1 MKSFQTFLE
10 EQKKT
15 PTGKQLKEKV
25 NIATAGSTFFQKY
38 ILENKLGQ
46 SRIQRDEISK
56 AAIQLTDEFR
66 DDIEQLDNT
75 DYRGFVS
82 FIRKFETVL
91 KELEGNRSLSPEDRQ
106 YVEDVIREPLTQI
119 GSIKGAT
126 LRTAYALEEVKK
138 QFKPLK
144 LADTL
149 FGDLPIIGNI
159 IKGKIEDIEAGE
171 ESVRK
176 AGLRAARQAAVELR
190 KKEGIEEDTGEFE
203 QGTPTGGDIAD
214 ITSDITQERAAD
226 EGRPELVTPT
236 TSFRKSEES
245 QKEAATQREETQNI
259 FEAIMAN
266 TAETNEILKE
276 LTEAY
281 KDENEGIGEI
291 LDVFGNPIAAGAT
304 GAAAAVGGTALA
316 KKAFGKSKTTGATK
330 TATPKGSK
338 LKANV
343 KKASQVVKTGAKGF
357 ISKVPWLLPVIT
369 AYDVVSGFANADEIL
384 EAAPDE
390 EVSFF
395 DKLGAGLGKAA
406 ETFTFGLVDAKKA
419 ANFLGA
425 EPEKIMQSVDA
436 STSTNL
442 GDMPMSNIGSA
453 MTIDT
458 DMVNLKANQ
467 IKLGTMENEMSKGTE
482 VITPPIVNTNANT
495 QVNNST
501 MISASLNAENN
512 DGTIKIGRNSL
523 Y

>member
-1 MKSFQTFLE
+1 MQSF
-10 EQKKT
+10 
-15 PTGKQLKEKV
+15 
-25 NIATAGSTFFQKY
+25 S
-38 ILENKLGQ
+38 
-46 SRIQRDEISK
+46 
-56 AAIQLTDEFR
+56 
-66 DDIEQLDNT
+66 
-75 DYRGFVS
+75 
-82 FIRKFETVL
+82 
-91 KELEGNRSLSPEDRQ
+91 
-106 YVEDVIREPLTQI
+106 
-119 GSIKGAT
+119 
-126 LRTAYALEEVKK
+126 
-138 QFKPLK
+138 
-144 LADTL
+144 
-149 FGDLPIIGNI
+149 
-159 IKGKIEDIEAGE
+159 
-171 ESVRK
+171 
-176 AGLRAARQAAVELR
+176 
-190 KKEGIEEDTGEFE
+190 
-203 QGTPTGGDIAD
+203 
-214 ITSDITQERAAD
+214 
-226 EGRPELVTPT
+226 
-236 TSFRKSEES
+236 
-245 QKEAATQREETQNI
+245 
-259 FEAIMAN
+259 
-266 TAETNEILKE
+266 
-276 LTEAY
+276 
-281 KDENEGIGEI
+281 
-291 LDVFGNPIAAGAT
+291 FGNPIAAGAT
-304 GAAAAVGGTALA
+304 GAAAAVGSTALA

-501 MISASLNAENN
+501 MISASLNAENY
-512 DGTIKIGRNSL
+512 DGTIKIRRNSL
-523 Y
+523 YYLYFFI

>member
-1 MKSFQTFLE
+1 MKSFSTFLA
-10 EQKKT
+10 EQKKET
-15 PTGKQLKEKV
+15 PDVKEKV
-25 NIATAGSTFFQKY
+25 NIASAGSTFFQKY
-38 ILENKLGQ
+38 ILENKLGR
-46 SRIQRDEISK
+46 SRIQRDNISN
-56 AAIQLTDEFR
+56 AAVSLTDEFR
-66 DDIEQLDNT
+66 QDIEELDNV

-91 KELEGNRSLSPEDRQ
+91 NELESNRSLSDADRD
-106 YVEDVIREPLTQI
+106 YVRDVVTEPLQQI
-119 GSIKGAT
+119 STIRGPI
-126 LRTAYALEEVKK
+126 LRTAYALEDFRK

-149 FGDLPIIGNI
+149 LGDLPVIGNI

-171 ESVRK
+171 EAVRK
-176 AGLRAARQAAVELR
+176 AGLKAARAKAVELR
-190 KKEGIEEDTGEFE
+190 KKEGIEEDTGDFG
-203 QGTPTGGDIAD
+203 QGQLAGGDINSLESQL
-214 ITSDITQERAAD
+214 TEQRAAD
-226 EGRPELVTPT
+226 EGRPELVTPI

-281 KDENEGIGEI
+281 KDENEGVSEI
-291 LDVFGNPIAAGAT
+291 LDAFGNPIVAGAT
-304 GAAAAVGGTALA
+304 GAAGAVGATALA
-316 KKAFGKSKTTGATK
+316 KKFTGKK
-330 TATPKGSK
+330 TAKTGTTTPKGSK
-338 LKANV
+338 LKASV
-343 KKASQVVKTGAKGF
+343 KKASQVAKTGAKGF

-425 EPEKIMQSVDA
+425 EPEKIMQSVD
-436 STSTNL
+436 TSTATSL
-442 GDMPMSNIGSA
+442 GDIPISNIASA

-458 DMVNLKANQ
+458 DMVNLKANE
-467 IKLGTMENEMSKGTE
+467 IRAGTIENEMNKGTE

-495 QVNNST
+495 QVNNNT